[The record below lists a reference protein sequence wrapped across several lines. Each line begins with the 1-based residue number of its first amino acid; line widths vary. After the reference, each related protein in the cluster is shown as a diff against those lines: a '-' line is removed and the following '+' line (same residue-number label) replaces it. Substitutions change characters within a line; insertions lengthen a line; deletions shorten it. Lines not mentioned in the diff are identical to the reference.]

1 MKYLVLASLLVSH
14 QYCSIQNIT
23 EDILKIAEDNNVTV
37 KHSALGLYEV
47 LSGATQEAGTLF
59 DEFEEGFQQI
69 QPLNDT
75 EEFDLDINGTS
86 IVLDLFN
93 TVRGATK
100 AVGGILGTLESNL
113 EDNKDN
119 IEDIAGNLEQNVG
132 EIAENVGNDFSTF
145 TSSLGTQVGG
155 IGEDITSDFS
165 TFTVNIG
172 NQVAGIGDDIT
183 EKVDKKVV
191 MKYYALPSK
200 HVSISHR

>member
-1 MKYLVLASLLVSH
+1 MMKYLVLASLLVSH
-14 QYCSIQNIT
+14 RNCSIQNIT

-69 QPLNDT
+69 QPINDT

-183 EKVDKKVV
+183 EKVDKKV
-191 MKYYALPSK
+191 
-200 HVSISHR
+200 

>member
-1 MKYLVLASLLVSH
+1 MMKYLVLASLFVSH
-14 QYCSIQNIT
+14 QYCSIQNLT
-23 EDILKIAEDNNVTV
+23 EDILNLAEDNNVTV

-47 LSGATQEAGTLF
+47 LSGATHEAGTLF

-75 EEFDLDINGTS
+75 EEIDLDINGTS

-119 IEDIAGNLEQNVG
+119 IEDIAGDLEQNVG
-132 EIAENVGNDFSTF
+132 DLAENVGNDFSTF
-145 TSSLGTQVGG
+145 TDNLGTQVGG
-155 IGEDITSDFS
+155 IGDDITSDFS
-165 TFTVNIG
+165 TFAENIG
-172 NQVAGIGDDIT
+172 NQVVGIGDDIT
-183 EKVDKKVV
+183 EKVDKKVNEI
-191 MKYYALPSK
+191 LTLSL
-200 HVSISHR
+200 